1 MALGNTTICSA
12 AKGQRDRVSNREGGD
27 DLDHRPQT
35 LRPKHDRGKECDVIV
50 AEKDVLD
57 TGLDEPPDHLE
68 CRRPRTGQSDLGRSA
83 VEGKLALAALG
94 CDDSQMS
101 CGRIHV
107 VKQGRAIAQLAAIQ
121 WTGPCHRHQNVGVGR
136 QCRSWPRRALLP
148 AGKDCNVVANVGE
161 H

>member
-1 MALGNTTICSA
+1 MCSIPAWTNRPTTWSA
-12 AKGQRDRVSNREGGD
+12 DDPAPDRATSG
-27 DLDHRPQT
+27 T
-35 LRPKHDRGKECDVIV
+35 LLSR
-50 AEKDVLD
+50 A
-57 TGLDEPPDHLE
+57 
-68 CRRPRTGQSDLGRSA
+68 SS
-83 VEGKLALAALG
+83 LAALG

-107 VKQGRAIAQLAAIQ
+107 VKQGRAIAQLAVIQ

>member
-1 MALGNTTICSA
+1 M
-12 AKGQRDRVSNREGGD
+12 
-27 DLDHRPQT
+27 
-35 LRPKHDRGKECDVIV
+35 IV
-50 AEKDVLD
+50 AEKYVLD

-68 CRRPRTGQSDLGRSA
+68 CRRPRTGQSELGRSA
-83 VEGKLALAALG
+83 VEGKLALAALR

-121 WTGPCHRHQNVGVGR
+121 WTGPCHRHQNVGVGG